1 MPALSLRGLRKV
13 YRNGV
18 EALRGIDLTVERG
31 DFFAL
36 LGPNGAGKTT
46 AIGIVCSLVK
56 KTAGE
61 VRVLGHDLER
71 DWAQVRA
78 AIGLMPQEHN
88 FNVWE
93 PVVEILVNQAGYYG
107 VPRREAFARADAL
120 LAELGLA
127 EWRQAQAR
135 SLSGGMK
142 RRLMLARA
150 LVHRPR
156 LLILDEPTAGV
167 DIEVRRLLW
176 DMLRRLNDAGTTVI
190 LTTHYLEEAERLCRN
205 VAIIDH
211 GEIVEHSA
219 MGELLRQLQ
228 QETFVLN
235 LREPRERV
243 PDLRGYPVRAL
254 DPHTIEVDVDRGQGL
269 NALFAALSAEGVE
282 VASLR
287 NKSNRL
293 EELFLRLLDDGRER
307 GEGEAGGNER

>member
-1 MPALSLRGLRKV
+1 MSRPGIALELRGLRKV
-13 YRNGV
+13 YRGGV
-18 EALRGIDLTVERG
+18 EALRGIDLTVDEG

-46 AIGIVCSLVK
+46 AIGIVCSLVR

-61 VRVLGHDLER
+61 VRVLGHDLDR
-71 DWAQVRA
+71 DWARA
-78 AIGLMPQEHN
+78 RACIGLMPQEHN

-107 VPRREAFARADAL
+107 VPRREAYARAEVL
-120 LAELGLA
+120 LEELGL
-127 EWRQAQAR
+127 WDKRRAQAR

-176 DMLRRLNDAGTTVI
+176 ALLRRINEAGTTVI
-190 LTTHYLEEAERLCRN
+190 LTTHYLEEAESLCRN
-205 VAIIDH
+205 LAIIH
-211 GEIVEHSA
+211 RGAIVEHSA
-219 MGELLRQLQ
+219 MGELLARLRR
-228 QETFVLN
+228 ETFVLT
-235 LREPRERV
+235 LRTPVTEPPLLPGFPARRV
-243 PDLRGYPVRAL
+243 
-254 DPHTIEVDVDRGQGL
+254 DPWTLEVDVGADAGL
-269 NALFAALSAEGVE
+269 SGLFAALAGAGLE

-287 NKSNRL
+287 SKVNRL
-293 EELFLRLLDDGRER
+293 EEIFLQLVEDDAGP
-307 GEGEAGGNER
+307 GEEA

>member
-1 MPALSLRGLRKV
+1 MSGGAPALSLRGLRKV

-56 KTAGE
+56 RTTGE
-61 VRVLGHDLER
+61 VRVLGHDL
-71 DWAQVRA
+71 DHHWAQVRA

-120 LAELGLA
+120 LEELGLA
-127 EWRQAQAR
+127 EWRLTQAR
-135 SLSGGMK
+135 ALSGGMK

-167 DIEVRRLLW
+167 DIE
-176 DMLRRLNDAGTTVI
+176 NDAGTTVI

-205 VAIIDH
+205 VAIIDR
-211 GEIVEHSA
+211 GEIIEHSA
-219 MGELLRQLQ
+219 MAELLRRLQ

-235 LREPRERV
+235 LREPREHL
-243 PDLRGYPVRAL
+243 PELPGYPARSL
-254 DPHTIEVDVDRGQGL
+254 DPQTLEVDVDRGQGL

-293 EELFLRLLDDGRER
+293 EELFLRLLDGGRER
-307 GEGEAGGNER
+307 HEGREQKP